1 MSHLRTLMAASAA
14 QLREWE
20 AKKRL
25 EKEWANPECRK
36 QIDTVLD
43 ALHTCLGEANLMRTD
58 LVDIAMVLGER
69 LPPADRLRRE
79 EKRSKKFVMSWFGKH
94 AEAILPLI
102 PFLVLQTDSGRYGRH
117 ASALDDPGI
126 WEPSLIQYLKN
137 GY

>member
-1 MSHLRTLMAASAA
+1 MNPTARAG

-25 EKEWANPECRK
+25 EKEWASPECRK
-36 QIDTVLD
+36 QIDAVFD
-43 ALHTCLGEANLMRTD
+43 ALHTCLGEANLKRIE
-58 LVDIAMVLGER
+58 LIDIAMVLGQM

-79 EKRSKKFVMSWFGKH
+79 EKRSKRFLMSWFGKH

-102 PFLVLQTDSGRYGRH
+102 PLLVVQTDSGRYGVN

-126 WEPSLIQYLKN
+126 CDTSLIQYLN
-137 GY
+137 AGN